1 MFPTAPS
8 ERLRLFFPAIGS
20 VDGAA
25 RRYPARV
32 KRRNQMVDR
41 FDIAADG
48 INKEF
53 GVLDTFEKEKLEFH
67 KKVYHGFMDIYYREK
82 NKRNGRMNMKVTA
95 AQYAEKF
102 GTTKANAAGFLD
114 ELTRCGYATRDTV
127 KTGGRGRPGYIYILN
142 KHGALNLPSEVSVP
156 AVAPVA

>member
-53 GVLDTFEKEKLEFH
+53 GVLDYEIDPTDL
-67 KKVYHGFMDIYYREK
+67 VK
-82 NKRNGRMNMKVTA
+82 NYA
-95 AQYAEKF
+95 AIW
-102 GTTKANAAGFLD
+102 
-114 ELTRCGYATRDTV
+114 R
-127 KTGGRGRPGYIYILN
+127 
-142 KHGALNLPSEVSVP
+142 
-156 AVAPVA
+156 